1 MKKIVLTAMFLLLA
15 GLCVYLSSVSQ
26 KPKLQFFIDGR
37 LVAEIS
43 VLGKRFYRAGSKG
56 VYLILERSEGLR
68 LLANTIESPPK
79 KGDLME
85 IKFNGQLMSSRK
97 SVKDEKEFSSVL
109 ASAFPPQIVSVHF
122 ETKED
127 LEGAICDYLWR
138 EEKDFSFNA
147 LERIPNLDPSSSLE
161 LIETLN
167 SQIDLN
173 LFLFEERKRV
183 FLEFLGWEDINEPL
197 KDDGYREYIE
207 GLLSGY
213 AEPTSTGGVRMP
225 NIGTWFE

>member
-1 MKKIVLTAMFLLLA
+1 MVLLLA
-15 GLCVYLSSVSQ
+15 GICFFISSVSQ
-26 KPKLQFFIDGR
+26 KPKLQFFIDGK
-37 LVAEIS
+37 LIGEIPVS
-43 VLGKRFYRAGSKG
+43 EKRFYRAGPKG
-56 VYLILERSEGLR
+56 IYLILERSEGLS
-68 LLANTIESPPK
+68 LLANTIESSPR

-85 IKFNGQLMSSRK
+85 VKFNGRLMSSRK
-97 SVKDEKEFSSVL
+97 SVKDKKEFSSIL

-127 LEGAICDYLWR
+127 LEAAICAHSWR

-173 LFLFEERKRV
+173 LFLFEERKRI

-197 KDDGYREYIE
+197 KDNGYREYIE

-213 AEPTSTGGVRMP
+213 AESASTGGLRMP
-225 NIGTWFE
+225 GIGTWFE